1 MKFDL
6 DNYRRNNPW
15 IIQNMQNSQ
24 AMCGRFPSK
33 DAAVQAA
40 QSYRGGVV
48 EVKDEQ
54 KIVLVSEVPN
64 L

>member
-1 MKFDL
+1 MFNA
-6 DNYRRNNPW
+6 DNYRRKNPW

-33 DAAVQAA
+33 ETAMKAAE
-40 QSYRGGVV
+40 SYRGGVV
-48 EVKDEQ
+48 EVKDDQ
-54 KIVLVSEVPN
+54 KIILVSEVPN